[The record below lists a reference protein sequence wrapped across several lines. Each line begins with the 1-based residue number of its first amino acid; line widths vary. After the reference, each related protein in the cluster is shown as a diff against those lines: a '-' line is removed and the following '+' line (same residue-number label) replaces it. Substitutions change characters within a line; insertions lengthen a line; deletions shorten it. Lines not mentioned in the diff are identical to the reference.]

1 MKLGL
6 ALAGGGVKG
15 AAHIGV
21 LKALEEN
28 NIKIDAIAGTSAGS
42 VVASL
47 YAMGYTPKEMLEISK
62 ISLRELMRA
71 NPRYLAGNIKNSG
84 RILGNGLFPGENIE
98 NILNECANQKGI
110 KYLKDLKIPISIPT
124 VDIVENKKYVFTNF
138 EGLNEEYYIKDVSIG
153 KAVRASSSYPGVFT
167 PCILDNHKFVDGG
180 LLDNYPADEVKKL
193 GVDKVLTIK
202 FASDINYDPK
212 NIYDIIFK
220 SIDILFEARANDAK
234 RKSDLVMDLELPEAR
249 VFDMKKSEY
258 CYDIGYVTTITKI
271 KQIKKMLNE
280 E

>member
-180 LLDNYPADEVKKL
+180 LLDNYPADEVRKL

-258 CYDIGYVTTITKI
+258 CYDMGYVTTITKI